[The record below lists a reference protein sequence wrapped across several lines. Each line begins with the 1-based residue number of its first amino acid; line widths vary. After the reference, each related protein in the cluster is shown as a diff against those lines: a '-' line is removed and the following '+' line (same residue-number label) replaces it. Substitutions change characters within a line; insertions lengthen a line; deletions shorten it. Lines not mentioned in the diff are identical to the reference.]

1 MFGTLEL
8 GTPNY
13 KITNHFTICYQTI
26 RMIYRIALSLFA
38 LIASASGALPIAE
51 KGEKELTL
59 EALNVTTGGNNY
71 LHSVLRIP

>member
-1 MFGTLEL
+1 
-8 GTPNY
+8 
-13 KITNHFTICYQTI
+13 
-26 RMIYRIALSLFA
+26 MIYRIALSLFA

-71 LHSVLRIP
+71 FNSVLHIP